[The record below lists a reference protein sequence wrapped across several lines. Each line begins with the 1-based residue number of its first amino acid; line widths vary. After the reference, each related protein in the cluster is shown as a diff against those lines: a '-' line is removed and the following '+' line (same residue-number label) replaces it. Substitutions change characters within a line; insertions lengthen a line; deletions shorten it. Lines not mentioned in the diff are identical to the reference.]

1 MSEEENKEECV
12 ACGSGFDSSEELQQ
26 ALEENSSSDNE
37 EDHTT
42 IDLKVYDV
50 PVELKNKYI
59 SLAKLEYDNQL
70 WRVLDAGMDKLLEE
84 RQDKVPE
91 LENEVEKLQKQI
103 IVLKQEIEEI
113 KQVEDD
119 PEPEG
124 PVTFGSQKE
133 KEVDEPEHV
142 EGEEILE
149 RFEG

>member
-1 MSEEENKEECV
+1 MSEEEDTETCK
-12 ACGSGFDSSEELQQ
+12 ACGSGFDSSEELQK

-70 WRVLDAGMDKLLEE
+70 WKVLEAGMDKLIEE

-91 LENEVEKLQKQI
+91 LENEVSKLQKQI
-103 IVLKQEIEEI
+103 VILKQEIEEL
-113 KQVEDD
+113 KQVDEE

-124 PVTFGSQKE
+124 PVTFGPQQEERSQPE
-133 KEVDEPEHV
+133 KIKGKDVLD
-142 EGEEILE
+142 
-149 RFEG
+149 RFEN